1 MRGILTIVPAQLRQG
16 TVLVLM
22 VLCLALLG
30 GCAGGGSKPFAKGE
44 GTPGPGGKPVPPIAL
59 LGVSGIPA
67 AQLSQFKDA
76 LAIAAG
82 KRDMAIID
90 SKLDN
95 TTLTLT
101 GHFTIAPEA
110 TAVRLG
116 YNWTL
121 TDPTGAV
128 LHTIS
133 ADETAPGAP
142 AGDPW
147 LQITPTVLERVA
159 AYTAESLS
167 SRLSQLGYATE
178 VGGIPPPLETYAK
191 AGPDADK
198 DIDYET
204 LFGPGKGPASV
215 AEAQVP
221 IAREAVANSEPAV
234 ANEPFSTAAE
244 TEALPVETDKAALT
258 ATEAKA
264 RPAATAKATL
274 TAAEAQVRPAATAKA
289 ALAATEVEAS
299 PGATAKTDFAAAEV
313 ERGGAA
319 NDKADFAAPEAEAL
333 PAATGKADF
342 AAAEAEP
349 TNDKAVSPKLTK
361 SELGGRKQT
370 SAVTEREQIRAVA
383 ARKQISAVGARK
395 QISAVAVLPVVG
407 APGTG
412 NADLTKAMRQTL
424 SEAGWPVLTKPRANA
439 ITILGDVKL
448 GPKQAKSQQVALA
461 WTVKSPD
468 GRTLGTVKQ
477 ANIVPAGSLEG
488 GFGDN
493 ALFAAQAA
501 ASGIYDL
508 VKKYR

>member
-1 MRGILTIVPAQLRQG
+1 MGDVLTIGSTRLRQG
-16 TVLVLM
+16 TVLILV
-22 VLCLALLG
+22 VLCLVLLTA
-30 GCAGGGSKPFAKGE
+30 CGGGGVSQPFAKGE
-44 GTPGPGGKPVPPIAL
+44 GTPGPSGKTVPPIAL
-59 LGVSGIPA
+59 LEVAGLPPSKLPA
-67 AQLSQFKDA
+67 LKDA

-101 GHFTIAPEA
+101 GSFNA
-110 TAVRLG
+110 TPDSSAVRVS

-121 TDPTGAV
+121 SDPTGAV

-133 ADETAPGAP
+133 AEETAPGAS

-147 LQITPTVLERVA
+147 QLVTPTVLQRIA

-178 VGGIPPPLETYAK
+178 VGGIPPPLETYAQ

-204 LFGPGKGPASV
+204 LYGPGKGQTAV
-215 AEAQVP
+215 AEAEPSKVP
-221 IAREAVANSEPAV
+221 P
-234 ANEPFSTAAE
+234 
-244 TEALPVETDKAALT
+244 TEDKAL
-258 ATEAKA
+258 
-264 RPAATAKATL
+264 
-274 TAAEAQVRPAATAKA
+274 
-289 ALAATEVEAS
+289 
-299 PGATAKTDFAAAEV
+299 
-313 ERGGAA
+313 
-319 NDKADFAAPEAEAL
+319 
-333 PAATGKADF
+333 

-349 TNDKAVSPKLTK
+349 VDDKV
-361 SELGGRKQT
+361 
-370 SAVTEREQIRAVA
+370 VA
-383 ARKQISAVGARK
+383 AAAPPAKTDAKGRKQISAV
-395 QISAVAVLPVVG
+395 VVMPVSG

-424 SEAGWPVLTKPRANA
+424 SDAGWPVLTSPRANA
-439 ITILGDVKL
+439 LTILGHVKL
-448 GPKQAKSQQVALA
+448 GPKKAKAQNVALA
-461 WTVKSPD
+461 WTVKTPD

-477 ANIVPAGSLEG
+477 ANDVPPGSLEK

-501 ASGIYDL
+501 AGGIYDL

>member
-1 MRGILTIVPAQLRQG
+1 MRDILTIGSARLRQG
-16 TVLVLM
+16 ALLVLM
-22 VLCLALLG
+22 VLCFALLSA
-30 GCAGGGSKPFAKGE
+30 CAGGGSKPFAKGE
-44 GTPGPGGKPVPPIAL
+44 GTPGPGGKTVPPIAL
-59 LGVSGIPA
+59 LEVSGIPA
-67 AQLSQFKDA
+67 AKLSQFKDA

-101 GHFTIAPEA
+101 GSFTIAPDA
-110 TAVRLG
+110 GSVRLT

-121 TDPTGAV
+121 TDPAGAV

-133 ADETAPGAP
+133 AEETAPGSTT
-142 AGDPW
+142 GDPW
-147 LQITPTVLERVA
+147 PQITPTVLQRVA

-204 LFGPGKGPASV
+204 LYGPGKGPASV
-215 AEAQVP
+215 A
-221 IAREAVANSEPAV
+221 
-234 ANEPFSTAAE
+234 
-244 TEALPVETDKAALT
+244 KAPPDVG
-258 ATEAKA
+258 KA
-264 RPAATAKATL
+264 M
-274 TAAEAQVRPAATAKA
+274 AEAQPPGAEKA
-289 ALAATEVEAS
+289 ALAGVEAK
-299 PGATAKTDFAAAEV
+299 P
-313 ERGGAA
+313 A
-319 NDKADFAAPEAEAL
+319 NDKVV
-333 PAATGKADF
+333 
-342 AAAEAEP
+342 AAAAKP
-349 TNDKAVSPKLTK
+349 AK
-361 SELGGRKQT
+361 SDASG
-370 SAVTEREQIRAVA
+370 
-383 ARKQISAVGARK
+383 RKQISAV
-395 QISAVAVLPVVG
+395 VVVPVIG

-424 SEAGWPVLTKPRANA
+424 SEAGWPVLTSPHENA
-439 ITILGDVKL
+439 LTILGHVKL
-448 GPKQAKSQQVALA
+448 GPKQAKRQEVSLA
-461 WTVKSPD
+461 WTVKTPD

-477 ANIVPAGSLEG
+477 ANTVPAGSLEA
-488 GFGDN
+488 GFGNN